1 MRCQDQSLAAQSIRL
16 NLFSLNPIS
25 AEEQFLS
32 QHPHFYFDKLQHG
45 GNGSGLLQEDV
56 SNLNKNNYC
65 GILKTPLN
73 IINI

>member
-1 MRCQDQSLAAQSIRL
+1 MRCQDLAAQSIRL

-45 GNGSGLLQEDV
+45 GNGSGMPQE
-56 SNLNKNNYC
+56 
-65 GILKTPLN
+65 
-73 IINI
+73 